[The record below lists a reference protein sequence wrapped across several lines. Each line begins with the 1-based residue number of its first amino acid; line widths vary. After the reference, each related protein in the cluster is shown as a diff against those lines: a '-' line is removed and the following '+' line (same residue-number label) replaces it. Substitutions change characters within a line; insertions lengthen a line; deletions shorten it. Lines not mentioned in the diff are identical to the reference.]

1 MGTSTF
7 ATLGLGALAP
17 YLRSTFDLSTFEVG
31 ALPALVFL
39 GAFSVSIPSGRLT
52 DRVGAGRALVISQLG
67 VSAGIGLAAIA
78 PNAEVFLVAV
88 TLAGIGYGSVNPA
101 TNVLSTSLVPRR
113 HRALFLSV
121 KQTGVTL
128 GGLVGGAVLPGL
140 ADAVGWRA
148 ALLLPIAMMLASALA
163 GVWVAGRE
171 ASGWFDVPDS
181 GRAVIDREEEVE
193 VPGGATTGLFGFV
206 MSGVQ
211 LSVAGYLTVYL
222 VDTKGFSKPTA
233 GLALGVAFAAACAGR
248 VIWGWI
254 SDRYFLSHAS
264 TLVIVS
270 AGSLLGLVS
279 LSIGPSHFALWIACA
294 LVGFCS
300 FGWNGV
306 YMALI
311 TDRAAGRNLG
321 HATGRGLMF
330 LYGGV
335 VLVPPTLGAVKDGFN
350 SWSAAWAVAA
360 CFVLAAVT
368 AMAFAPRHRVLVGSV
383 TQEPAESPVGAAV

>member
-17 YLRSTFDLSTFEVG
+17 YLRSTFHLSTFEVG

-39 GAFSVSIPSGRLT
+39 GAFSVSIQSGHLT

-67 VSAGIGLAAIA
+67 VSAGIGLAALA
-78 PNAEVFLVAV
+78 PSAEVFLVAV

-101 TNVLSTSLVPRR
+101 TNVLSTSLVPRA

-128 GGLVGGAVLPGL
+128 GGLIGGAVLPGL

-148 ALLLPIAMMLASALA
+148 SLLLPIGMMLASAGA
-163 GVWVAGRE
+163 GFWVAGRE
-171 ASGWFDVPDS
+171 ASGWFDAPPG
-181 GRAVIDREEEVE
+181 GRAILDREEEVE
-193 VPGGATTGLFGFV
+193 VPGAATTGLFGFV

-222 VDTKGFSKPTA
+222 VDTQGFSKPTA
-233 GLALGVAFAAACAGR
+233 GLALGVAFGAACAGR
-248 VIWGWI
+248 IIWGWV
-254 SDRYFLSHAS
+254 SDHYFVSHAS

-270 AGSLLGLVS
+270 GGSLLGLVA
-279 LSIGPSHFALWIACA
+279 LSIGPGPAAIWVACA

-335 VLVPPTLGAVKDGFN
+335 VLVPPTLGAVKDAFN

-360 CFVLAAVT
+360 CIVFVAVS
-368 AMAFAPRHRVLVGSV
+368 AMAFGPRSKVIVGS
-383 TQEPAESPVGAAV
+383 TIPEPAEPPVGAAV

>member
-1 MGTSTF
+1 M
-7 ATLGLGALAP
+7 A
-17 YLRSTFDLSTFEVG
+17 
-31 ALPALVFL
+31 
-39 GAFSVSIPSGRLT
+39 
-52 DRVGAGRALVISQLG
+52 
-67 VSAGIGLAAIA
+67 
-78 PNAEVFLVAV
+78 VA
-88 TLAGIGYGSVNPA
+88 LAGIGYGAVNPA

-128 GGLVGGAVLPGL
+128 GGLVAGAVLPGL

-148 ALLLPIAMMLASALA
+148 ALLLPIAMMLDERARRGLGGGSRGPRLVRRA
-163 GVWVAGRE
+163 GLGPRRDRSRGGGR
-171 ASGWFDVPDS
+171 GT
-181 GRAVIDREEEVE
+181 R
-193 VPGGATTGLFGFV
+193 GATTGLFGFV

-233 GLALGVAFAAACAGR
+233 GPALGVAFAAACAGR